1 MLVVPA
7 SGADDGNPQTHLEQ
21 IRGEKHM
28 NSLVAQRVV
37 EILLAA
43 RQLQE
48 ISAGY
53 DNDKEILE
61 LLYKISWLGYIG
73 SMEMNP

>member
-1 MLVVPA
+1 MNELV
-7 SGADDGNPQTHLEQ
+7 S
-21 IRGEKHM
+21 
-28 NSLVAQRVV
+28 QRVV

-48 ISAGY
+48 SSAAHG
-53 DNDKEILE
+53 NDKEVME

>member
-1 MLVVPA
+1 
-7 SGADDGNPQTHLEQ
+7 
-21 IRGEKHM
+21 M